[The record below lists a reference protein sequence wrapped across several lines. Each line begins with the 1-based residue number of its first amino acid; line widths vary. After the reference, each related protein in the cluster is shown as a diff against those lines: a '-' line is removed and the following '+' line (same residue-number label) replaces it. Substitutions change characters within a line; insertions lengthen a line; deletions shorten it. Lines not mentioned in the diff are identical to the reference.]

1 MTGVD
6 RDTGAMKLLDA
17 VLSPA
22 WPDPGSD
29 APVVLLL
36 HGLGSNEHDLPSLA
50 PFLPRGF
57 AWASLRAPIE
67 MDLGGAAWFPHDV
80 ANGLDQS
87 AIDASA
93 EAIWAW
99 VDASLPATTP
109 LVPLGFSQ
117 GGLMALQLLRT
128 RPERI
133 AATVVLSGLLAAG
146 AGPADDALI
155 ESRPPVF
162 WGRGDADAV
171 IWPEA
176 VAQLSAWLSEHSTLT
191 ARVYAGLAHGV
202 DGEEMDDVKA
212 FLTALIGIVTS
223 AAPHTSGR
231 GPRS

>member
-1 MTGVD
+1 
-6 RDTGAMKLLDA
+6 MKLLDS

-22 WPDPGSD
+22 WPDEPLDS
-29 APVVLLL
+29 ASPVVLLL

-50 PFLPRGF
+50 PYLPRGLT
-57 AWASLRAPIE
+57 WASLRAPL
-67 MDLGGAAWFPHDV
+67 DTDFGGAAWFPHDV
-80 ANGLDQS
+80 ENGFDQS
-87 AIDASA
+87 AIDAST
-93 EAIWAW
+93 EAIWSW

-133 AATVVLSGLLAAG
+133 ATTVVLSGLLAAG
-146 AGPADDALI
+146 AGQADDVLA

-162 WGRGDADAV
+162 WGRGDADSV

-176 VAQLSAWLSEHSTLT
+176 IAELSAWLPEHSTLT

-202 DGEEMDDVKA
+202 NGEEMGEVRT
-212 FLTALIGIVTS
+212 FLTATLPS
-223 AAPHTSGR
+223 A
-231 GPRS
+231 